1 MKKISFLFLS
11 LFTTLFAQNTPLEI
25 FENTHPHLSLSERM
39 DLAVSYIRQ
48 YSSLEPEVAIV
59 LGTGLG
65 GVADLIEVEAE
76 IPYEDIP
83 GFPPTTTDHHEGKLL
98 LGRFKGKPIV
108 AMQGRL
114 HLYEGYTAQQ
124 VVFPIRVMKS
134 LGAKTLIL
142 TNIAGGVNP
151 TYRPGDIMIIK
162 DHLNLLSDSPLI
174 GPNDSKMGPRWPDL
188 YESYDLKFISALEQI
203 AEQNGI
209 PVKKG
214 VYAALKGPALE
225 TRAEYKMLYI
235 IGADAIGMS
244 TVPETLAAVHMGMR
258 VVGISIITDCCYWES
273 LQPVNIPEIIRC
285 ANETEPKVSQ
295 MVGQLIE
302 NMG

>member
-1 MKKISFLFLS
+1 MKKFVFLFLS
-11 LFTTLFAQNTPLEI
+11 LFILQVEAREDLIPLSQQ
-25 FENTHPHLSLSERM
+25 L
-39 DLAVSYIRQ
+39 DCAVTYIRQ
-48 YSSLEPEVAIV
+48 ISQVEPEVAIV

-65 GVADLIEVEAE
+65 GVADQIEIESE
-76 IPYEDIP
+76 IPYEEIP
-83 GFPPTTTDHHEGKLL
+83 GFPITTTDHHAGKLL
-98 LGRFKGKPIV
+98 LGTFKGRPIV

-114 HLYEGYTAQQ
+114 HLYEGYSAQE
-124 VVFPIRVMKS
+124 VTFPIRVMKA
-134 LGAKTLIL
+134 LGASKLIL

-151 TYRPGDIMIIK
+151 TYRPGDIMIMK
-162 DHLNLLSDSPLI
+162 DHINLLSDSPLI
-174 GPNDSKMGPRWPDL
+174 GPNDSKIGPRWPDM
-188 YESYDLKFISALEQI
+188 YEPYDLKYIAALEQI
-203 AEQNGI
+203 ADRAGVA
-209 PVKKG
+209 VKKG

-244 TVPETLAAVHMGMR
+244 TVPENLVAVHMGMR

-295 MVGQLIE
+295 LVGELIQQ
-302 NMG
+302 M

>member
-1 MKKISFLFLS
+1 MS
-11 LFTTLFAQNTPLEI
+11 TAQIEAREDPV
-25 FENTHPHLSLSERM
+25 PLSEQL
-39 DLAVSYIRQ
+39 DLAVLYIRQ
-48 YSSLEPEVAIV
+48 FSQLQPEIAIV

-65 GVADLIEVEAE
+65 GVGDQIEKEVE
-76 IPYEDIP
+76 IPYEQIP
-83 GFPPTTTDHHEGKLL
+83 GFPSTTTEHHAGKLL
-98 LGRFKGKPIV
+98 LGIFKGKPIV

-114 HLYEGYTAQQ
+114 HLYEGYTAQE
-124 VVFPIRVMKS
+124 VTFPIRVMKA
-134 LGAKTLIL
+134 LGANKLIL

-151 TYRPGDIMIIK
+151 TYRPGDIMIMK
-162 DHLNLLSDSPLI
+162 DHINLLSDSPLI
-174 GPNDSKMGPRWPDL
+174 GPNDPKIGPRWPDL
-188 YESYDLKFISALEQI
+188 YEPYDLKYIAALEQI
-203 AEQNGI
+203 AELSAI

-295 MVGQLIE
+295 LVGQLIQQ
-302 NMG
+302 M

>member
-1 MKKISFLFLS
+1 MKKFSLLFVSVFSILCLRMEAS
-11 LFTTLFAQNTPLEI
+11 EI
-25 FENTHPHLSLSERM
+25 LLSEKM
-39 DLAVSYIRQ
+39 ELAVSYIRQ
-48 YSSLEPEVAIV
+48 FSQIQPEVAIV

-65 GVADLIEVEAE
+65 GVADQIEVEAE
-76 IPYEDIP
+76 IPYEKIP
-83 GFPPTTTDHHEGKLL
+83 GFPATTTEFHAGKLL
-98 LGRFKGKPIV
+98 LGTYQGKKVV

-114 HLYEGYTAQQ
+114 HLYEGYSAQD

-134 LGAKTLIL
+134 LGANTLVL

-151 TYRPGDIMIIK
+151 DYRPGDIMIIK
-162 DHLNLLSDSPLI
+162 DHINLLSDSPLI
-174 GPNDSKMGPRWPDL
+174 GPNDPKIGPRWPDL
-188 YESYDLKFISALEQI
+188 YESYDLNFISALEEI
-203 AEQNGI
+203 AERNGI

-258 VVGISIITDCCYWES
+258 VVGISIITDCCYWET

-285 ANETEPKVSQ
+285 ANETEPKISLI
-295 MVGQLIE
+295 VGQLIQQ
-302 NMG
+302 M

>member
-1 MKKISFLFLS
+1 MKKIPFLFLS
-11 LFTTLFAQNTPLEI
+11 LFALFCLPLQAATE
-25 FENTHPHLSLSERM
+25 PLDLPLSEQM

-48 YSSLEPEVAIV
+48 VSSLKPEIAIV

-65 GVADLIEVEAE
+65 AVGDQIEKEAE
-76 IPYEDIP
+76 INYQDIP
-83 GFPPTTTDHHEGKLL
+83 GFPPTTTEHHAGKLI
-98 LGRFKGKPIV
+98 LGTFQGKPVV

-124 VVFPIRVMKS
+124 VAFPIRVMKA
-134 LGAKTLIL
+134 LGANKLIL

-151 TYRPGDIMIIK
+151 TYKPGDIMIMK
-162 DHLNLLSDSPLI
+162 DHINLLADSPLI
-174 GPNDSKMGPRWPDL
+174 GPNDPKIGPRWPDL
-188 YESYDLKFISALEQI
+188 YEPYDMKYISALEEI
-203 AEQNGI
+203 ANELNI

-235 IGADAIGMS
+235 IGADAIGLS
-244 TVPETLAAVHMGMR
+244 TIPETLAAVHMGMR
-258 VVGISIITDCCYWES
+258 IVGISIITDCCYWES
-273 LQPVNIPEIIRC
+273 LQPVNIPEIIRH

-295 MVGQLIE
+295 LVGHLIHQ
-302 NMG
+302 M